1 MEVTRISTADTAKL
15 IRKEV
20 KHYFPN
26 VKFSVRSH
34 SYSGGSS
41 INVSWV
47 DGPTP
52 EEVDS
57 IVKRFQGASFDG
69 MTDLKSYHN
78 SFVILE
84 GSTLPVEV
92 HYGADFVFTNRDL
105 SPEFKAELAKIAQA
119 ILDMNDHTKGQTF
132 EENTYYKNLG
142 TKFDFAFDCG
152 YGSNLIYRIAY
163 AMNIDLLTA
172 VKKEWAVA

>member
-1 MEVTRISTADTAKL
+1 MQVTRISTTDTAKM

-41 INVSWV
+41 IDVSWT
-47 DGPTP
+47 DGPTTK
-52 EEVDS
+52 EVDA
-57 IVKRFQGASFDG
+57 IVKRFEGASFDG
-69 MTDLKSYHN
+69 MIDLKSYHN

-92 HYGADFVFTNRDL
+92 HYGTDYVFTNRDL
-105 SPEFKAELAKIAQA
+105 SPEFKAELVK
-119 ILDMNDHTKGQTF
+119 KF
-132 EENTYYKNLG
+132 EEITGEKYDDNTIYS
-142 TKFDFAFDCG
+142 TDRFDLYQMPRM
-152 YGSNLIYRIAY
+152 YGCQIINHLFHNAVRIEKVGA
-163 AMNIDLLTA
+163 
-172 VKKEWAVA
+172 

>member
-1 MEVTRISTADTAKL
+1 MEVTRISTTDTAKM

-26 VKFSVRSH
+26 VKFAVRSH

-41 INVSWV
+41 INVSWT
-47 DGPTP
+47 DGPTTS
-52 EEVDS
+52 EVDA

-69 MTDLKSYHN
+69 MIDLKSYHN
-78 SFVILE
+78 SFVVLE

-105 SPEFKAELAKIAQA
+105 SPEFKAELGKIAQE
-119 ILDMNDHTKGQTF
+119 ILDMNEHTKGQTF
-132 EENTYYKNLG
+132 NENERYQNLA
-142 TKFDFAFDCG
+142 TKFDFAFDWG
-152 YGSNLIYRIAY
+152 YGSNLIHRLSYE
-163 AMNIDLLTA
+163 
-172 VKKEWAVA
+172 KAVA

>member
-15 IRKEV
+15 IRKEI

-41 INVSWV
+41 INVSWT
-47 DGPTP
+47 DGPTTS
-52 EEVDS
+52 EVDS

-69 MTDLKSYHN
+69 SIDLKSYHN

-92 HYGADFVFTNRDL
+92 HFGADFVFTNRDL
-105 SPEFKAELAKIAQA
+105 SPEFKAELVK
-119 ILDMNDHTKGQTF
+119 KF
-132 EENTYYKNLG
+132 EEITGEKYDDNTIYS
-142 TKFDFAFDCG
+142 TDRFDLYQMPRM
-152 YGSNLIYRIAY
+152 YGCQIINHLFH
-163 AMNIDLLTA
+163 NA
-172 VKKEWAVA
+172 VCIEKVGA

>member
-1 MEVTRISTADTAKL
+1 MQVTRISTTDTAKM

-41 INVSWV
+41 IDVSWT
-47 DGPTP
+47 DGPTTK
-52 EEVDS
+52 EVDA

-69 MTDLKSYHN
+69 MIDLKSYHN

-92 HYGADFVFTNRDL
+92 HYGADYVFTNRDL
-105 SPEFKAELAKIAQA
+105 SPEFKAELVK
-119 ILDMNDHTKGQTF
+119 KF
-132 EENTYYKNLG
+132 EEISGEKYDDNTTYSTNCFEIYQMPQMYGCQIINHLFHNSVLG
-142 TKFDFAFDCG
+142 EK
-152 YGSNLIYRIAY
+152 
-163 AMNIDLLTA
+163 
-172 VKKEWAVA
+172 AVA